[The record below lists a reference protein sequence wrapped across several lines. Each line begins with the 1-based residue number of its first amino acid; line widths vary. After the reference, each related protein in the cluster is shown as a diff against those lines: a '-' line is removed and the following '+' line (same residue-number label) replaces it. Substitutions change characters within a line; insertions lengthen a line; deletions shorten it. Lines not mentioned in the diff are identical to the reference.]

1 MIDVN
6 ELRSG
11 VTFEL
16 DGELF
21 KVVEY
26 SHHKPGRGKAT
37 IRTRVRNLRTGA
49 MLEKSFISSD
59 KVQDVR
65 LDYRQCQFLYTDGSL
80 YHFMDNDTY
89 EQPALPAEAIGDA
102 VNYLKENMEVKLT
115 FYEAEPLDI
124 DLPTTVD
131 LEIVDAEMAVKAAVL
146 GRENR
151 VLEMGRYGVGRD
163 HSAELVAA
171 PGKDSAVAVQH
182 RDRSAMAGID
192 CRRKV
197 GQLRV
202 VIGRGRPKHQH
213 DGHRAAPDQA
223 PDEPPEKPK
232 EPRDPSQRPTAP
244 RPCRARL
251 APPSFSPSAAAR

>member
-37 IRTRVRNLRTGA
+37 IRTRVRNLRTDA
-49 MLEKSFISSD
+49 MLEKSFISGD

-65 LDYRQCQFLYTDGSL
+65 LDYRQCQFLYTDGEM
-80 YHFMDNDTY
+80 YHFMDTDTY
-89 EQPALPAEAIGDA
+89 EQPALPAEAIGEA

-115 FYEAEPLDI
+115 FYGNEPLDI

-131 LEIVDAEMAVKAAVL
+131 LEIVEAEMAVKGDTATGATKSVTTETGL
-146 GRENR
+146 NVQVPLFVEQGDVIR
-151 VLEMGRYGVGRD
+151 VD
-163 HSAELVAA
+163 T
-171 PGKDSAVAVQH
+171 
-182 RDRSAMAGID
+182 RSGEY
-192 CRRKV
+192 V
-197 GQLRV
+197 TRV
-202 VIGRGRPKHQH
+202 
-213 DGHRAAPDQA
+213 
-223 PDEPPEKPK
+223 
-232 EPRDPSQRPTAP
+232 
-244 RPCRARL
+244 
-251 APPSFSPSAAAR
+251 

>member
-37 IRTRVRNLRTGA
+37 IRTRVRNLRTDA
-49 MLEKSFISSD
+49 MLEKSFISGD

-65 LDYRQCQFLYTDGSL
+65 LDYRQCQFLYTDGEM
-80 YHFMDNDTY
+80 YHFMDTDTY
-89 EQPALPAEAIGDA
+89 EQPALPAEAIGEA

-115 FYEAEPLDI
+115 FYGNEPLDI

-131 LEIVDAEMAVKAAVL
+131 LEIVEAEMAVKGDTATGATKSVTTETGL
-146 GRENR
+146 SVQVPLFVEQGDVIR
-151 VLEMGRYGVGRD
+151 VD
-163 HSAELVAA
+163 T
-171 PGKDSAVAVQH
+171 
-182 RDRSAMAGID
+182 RSGEY
-192 CRRKV
+192 V
-197 GQLRV
+197 TRV
-202 VIGRGRPKHQH
+202 
-213 DGHRAAPDQA
+213 
-223 PDEPPEKPK
+223 
-232 EPRDPSQRPTAP
+232 
-244 RPCRARL
+244 
-251 APPSFSPSAAAR
+251 

>member
-1 MIDVN
+1 VIDVN

-65 LDYRQCQFLYTDGSL
+65 LDYRQCQFLYSDGDM
-80 YHFMDNDTY
+80 YHFMDTDTY

-115 FYEAEPLDI
+115 FYGPEPLDI

-131 LEIVDAEMAVKAAVL
+131 LEIVEAEMAVKGDTATGATKSVTTETGL
-146 GRENR
+146 QVQVPLFVEQGDVIR
-151 VLEMGRYGVGRD
+151 VD
-163 HSAELVAA
+163 T
-171 PGKDSAVAVQH
+171 
-182 RDRSAMAGID
+182 RSGEY
-192 CRRKV
+192 V
-197 GQLRV
+197 TRV
-202 VIGRGRPKHQH
+202 
-213 DGHRAAPDQA
+213 
-223 PDEPPEKPK
+223 
-232 EPRDPSQRPTAP
+232 
-244 RPCRARL
+244 
-251 APPSFSPSAAAR
+251 